1 MVWFGFE
8 CERIYAG
15 KMVDEFM
22 PGVMI
27 LMFYLYNFLHNFL
40 KLKTSIF
47 PTSAGIVITSQDRKG
62 MKYQF
67 WAGLVRRLQ
76 RCTDLKFLDK
86 MSCWAYGSGSELGK
100 GVKGDT

>member
-1 MVWFGFE
+1 
-8 CERIYAG
+8 
-15 KMVDEFM
+15 
-22 PGVMI
+22 
-27 LMFYLYNFLHNFL
+27 
-40 KLKTSIF
+40 
-47 PTSAGIVITSQDRKG
+47 